1 MGSVSLEVRGLR
13 KLRAQ
18 FICLEGHIAETV
30 ELNDTL
36 FFFFFF
42 KVCRYRK
49 TWANIEYPINTLYI
63 CFDLLNK

>member
-1 MGSVSLEVRGLR
+1 MGSVSLKVRGLR

-42 KVCRYRK
+42 LKCAGIVK
-49 TWANIEYPINTLYI
+49 HGLILNIQ
-63 CFDLLNK
+63 